1 MIDEQSAFGF
11 NRIPRGKRGIH
22 RALGGKALALVI
34 ALLAAAGA
42 TSALAKGKA
51 EHIVLVVWDGMRP
64 DFIRPQYCPTLYS
77 LATNGT
83 FFRRHH
89 PAYVSS
95 TEVNGTAL
103 ATGSHPGRSG
113 IIANTEYRPEL
124 SVLSTFATEGM
135 DAIRRG
141 DLLTDGNYV
150 RTPTVAEILQDN
162 GIATI
167 TAGSKPVVLLH
178 DRSWRKSSS
187 AEKESVTL
195 FEGKTLPRSAVD
207 ALIKVNDD
215 KAFPTN
221 ITQPNTGQDNWT
233 TRALV
238 RGLWRKGVPK
248 YTVLW
253 LSDPDKSQHETGV
266 GSSTALAGIEA
277 SDKNLAE
284 VVKVLNEK
292 GLMDKTDIMVVS
304 DHGFSTIQRGP
315 DVVEILKKQKFS
327 AAKKFD
333 NPEAGDVMVVGL
345 GGSVMFYVVDRVESV
360 IRRLVTFL
368 QTSDFAGVVFSRL
381 PMDGTFPLDAVRY
394 GGTNSMPDVLMSMRW
409 TTERNEYGAPGM
421 FLSMDGTKGK
431 GSHASLSRFDMNNT
445 LVASGPD
452 FKKGFLSEI
461 PSGNIDVAPTILWLL
476 GVQAPAPASFDG
488 RVLHE
493 AILGSKEF
501 VPKPV
506 TRMIEAKRDIG
517 YFRWRQYL
525 KISEVGSSV
534 YFDEGNGEPLLR
546 PGEDPD

>member
-1 MIDEQSAFGF
+1 MIEEQSAFGS
-11 NRIPRGKRGIH
+11 NRLPFLNPGAGRRFGSG
-22 RALGGKALALVI
+22 ALALAA
-34 ALLAAAGA
+34 ALLAVVLVP
-42 TSALAKGKA
+42 SVLANGKA
-51 EHIVLVVWDGMRP
+51 QHVVLVVWDGMRP
-64 DFIRPQYCPTLYS
+64 DFIKPQYCPTLYA

-135 DAIRRG
+135 DAVRRG
-141 DLLTDGNYV
+141 DLLTDGNYIQ
-150 RTPTVAEILQDN
+150 TPTIAEILQEA

-178 DRSWRKSSS
+178 DRSWRKSSL
-187 AEKESVTL
+187 AEKDSVTL

-221 ITQPNTGQDNWT
+221 VVHPNTGQDNWT

-248 YTVLW
+248 YTALW
-253 LSDPDKSQHETGV
+253 LSEPDKSQHDSGV
-266 GSSTALAGIEA
+266 GSSTSLTAIET

-284 VVKVLNEK
+284 VIKVLNEK
-292 GLMDKTDIMVVS
+292 GLMDKTDIIVVS

-315 DVVEILKKQKFS
+315 DVVDILKKQKFS

-345 GGSVMFYVVDRVESV
+345 GGSVMFYVVDRVEPV
-360 IRRLVTFL
+360 IQRLVAFL

-381 PMDGTFPLDAVRY
+381 PIEGTFPLDAVRY
-394 GGTNSMPDVLMSMRW
+394 GGTNSMPDVLISMRW
-409 TTERNEYGAPGM
+409 TADKNDYGAPGM
-421 FLSMDGTKGK
+421 FFSMDGAKGK

-452 FKKGFLSEI
+452 FKKGLLSEI

-476 GVQAPAPASFDG
+476 GAKAPPSIDG

-493 AILGSKEF
+493 ALVGSKES
-501 VPKPV
+501 VPKPA
-506 TRMIEAKRDIG
+506 TRTIEAKRDLG
-517 YFRWRQYL
+517 YFRWQQYL
-525 KISEVGSSV
+525 KISEVGKAV
-534 YFDEGNGEPLLR
+534 YFDEGNGEPVLR
-546 PGEDPD
+546 TTRDSD